1 MNNVR
6 EEKMSSKSRHG
17 GKVENWETR
26 SHAKSKASKASNR
39 RNRAARKR
47 KAITESVD
55 F

>member
-1 MNNVR
+1 MNNNER
-6 EEKMSSKSRHG
+6 KMSSKSRHG

-47 KAITESVD
+47 AAITD
-55 F
+55 QQ